1 MRKLFILLIIAALLP
16 ACKGGRELT
25 PSGYTSPPIRPETTG
40 VAEKQPETPKAP
52 EPPKEEPPAPVIP
65 VVEERFEFEKKKDE
79 LEQQVNRFFVILGS
93 FRVSDNANNFR
104 SRLEKEG
111 FTPVILVSETGFHR
125 ISIDSYSQEAEAR
138 QRVLQIRR
146 TNPQYHD
153 AWLLI
158 RRP

>member
-1 MRKLFILLIIAALLP
+1 MRKLFILLIIAASLP

-25 PSGYTSPPIRPETTG
+25 PSGYTSPPIRP
-40 VAEKQPETPKAP
+40 VATEVVEKQPEPPKAP
-52 EPPKEEPPAPVIP
+52 EPVKREPPAPVIP
-65 VVEERFEFEKKKDE
+65 VVEERFEFEKKQDE
-79 LEQQVNRFFVILGS
+79 LNQQVNRFFVILGS
-93 FRVSDNANNFR
+93 FRVSENASNYR

-111 FTPVILVSETGFHR
+111 FTPTILLSETGFHR
-125 ISIDSYSQEAEAR
+125 VSINSYSQEAEAR

-158 RRP
+158 RKQ